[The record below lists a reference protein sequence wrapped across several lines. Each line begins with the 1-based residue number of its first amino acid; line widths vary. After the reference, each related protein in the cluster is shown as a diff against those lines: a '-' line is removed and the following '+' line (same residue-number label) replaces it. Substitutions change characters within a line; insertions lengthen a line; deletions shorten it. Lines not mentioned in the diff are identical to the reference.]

1 MNSSDYPGTFDGVAQ
16 ILQRLRGPD
25 GCPWDREQTRDSL
38 KSQFLEEAYELIEAI
53 EQGDTEKIIEE
64 IGDVILHV
72 VYQVQIG
79 EEAGEFNRERVFQ
92 TLVEK
97 LLRRHPHVFGDAS
110 VADADDAVVKWQAIK
125 QQERANTGAS
135 ILDGAP
141 KQMPALSYAQA
152 IQERAA
158 RVGFDW
164 EDIQGA
170 LDKITEELGSG
181 GHAGRCGRSGLV
193 ASQAAGS
200 SAGMAIGSPAVG
212 AGGGGQPGGE
222 LVDLQADQASAA
234 PCADRAPGGAAV
246 VGVGAVADWEA
257 SAANGS
263 GVVPAPV

>member
-1 MNSSDYPGTFDGVAQ
+1 MNSSDYPGTFDGVVQ

-110 VADADDAVVKWQAIK
+110 VADSDEAVTKWQAIK
-125 QQERANTGAS
+125 QQERADTGAS

-164 EDIQGA
+164 EDLQGA
-170 LDKITEELGSG
+170 MDKITEELEE
-181 GHAGRCGRSGLV
+181 LE
-193 ASQAAGS
+193 QAQSDSERESELGDVLFSIVNAARWQGIDAE
-200 SAGMAIGSPAVG
+200 SALRHSNARFYQRFVTMERLSREKDQSLP
-212 AGGGGQPGGE
+212 
-222 LVDLQADQASAA
+222 DLSLDEK
-234 PCADRAPGGAAV
+234 
-246 VGVGAVADWEA
+246 EA
-257 SAANGS
+257 LWQEAKRLLD
-263 GVVPAPV
+263 

>member
-1 MNSSDYPGTFDGVAQ
+1 MNSSDYPGTFDGVVQ

-110 VADADDAVVKWQAIK
+110 VADSDEAVTKWQAIK
-125 QQERANTGAS
+125 QQERADTGAS

-164 EDIQGA
+164 EDLQGA
-170 LDKITEELGSG
+170 MDKITEELEE
-181 GHAGRCGRSGLV
+181 LE
-193 ASQAAGS
+193 QAQSDSERESELGDVLFSIVNAARWQGIDAE
-200 SAGMAIGSPAVG
+200 SALRHSNARFYQRFVTMERLSRENDQSLP
-212 AGGGGQPGGE
+212 
-222 LVDLQADQASAA
+222 DLSLDEK
-234 PCADRAPGGAAV
+234 
-246 VGVGAVADWEA
+246 EA
-257 SAANGS
+257 LWQEAKRLLD
-263 GVVPAPV
+263 

>member
-79 EEAGEFNRERVFQ
+79 EEAGEFNREHVFQ
-92 TLVEK
+92 TLVKK

-125 QQERANTGAS
+125 QQERADTGAS

-141 KQMPALSYAQA
+141 RQMPALSYAEA

-164 EDIQGA
+164 EDLQGA
-170 LDKITEELGSG
+170 LDKITEELEELEQAQSDSERESELGDVLFSIVNAARWQG
-181 GHAGRCGRSGLV
+181 IDAESALRHSNARFYQRFVTMEGL
-193 ASQAAGS
+193 SREKDQS
-200 SAGMAIGSPAVG
+200 LP
-212 AGGGGQPGGE
+212 
-222 LVDLQADQASAA
+222 DLSLDEK
-234 PCADRAPGGAAV
+234 
-246 VGVGAVADWEA
+246 EA
-257 SAANGS
+257 LWQEAKRLLD
-263 GVVPAPV
+263 

>member
-1 MNSSDYPGTFDGVAQ
+1 MNSSEYPGTFDGVVQ

-38 KSQFLEEAYELIEAI
+38 KSQFLEEVYELIEAI

-97 LLRRHPHVFGDAS
+97 LLRRHPHVFGDAN

-125 QQERANTGAS
+125 QQERADTGAS

-141 KQMPALSYAQA
+141 RQMPALLYAQA

-158 RVGFDW
+158 RIGFDW
-164 EDIQGA
+164 EDLQGA
-170 LDKITEELGSG
+170 LDKITEELEE
-181 GHAGRCGRSGLV
+181 LE
-193 ASQAAGS
+193 QAQSDSERESELGDVLFSIVNAARWQGIDAE
-200 SAGMAIGSPAVG
+200 SALRHSNARFYQRFVTMERLSRENDQSLP
-212 AGGGGQPGGE
+212 
-222 LVDLQADQASAA
+222 DLSLNEK
-234 PCADRAPGGAAV
+234 
-246 VGVGAVADWEA
+246 EA
-257 SAANGS
+257 LWQEAKRLLD
-263 GVVPAPV
+263 